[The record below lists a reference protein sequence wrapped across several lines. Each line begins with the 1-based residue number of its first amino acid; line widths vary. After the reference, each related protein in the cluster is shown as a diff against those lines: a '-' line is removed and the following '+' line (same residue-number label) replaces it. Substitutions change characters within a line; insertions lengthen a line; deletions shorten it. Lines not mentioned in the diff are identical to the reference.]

1 MTDFLDAYK
10 TAEAQRTVRL
20 HENQIRIE
28 LHCSNETEWVQAC
41 RVKGTRFL
49 LNPMEKIVETEAI
62 ELFVRWLCDKIEV
75 VEIDVL
81 LEGSQVVGNIRFS
94 RPTLY
99 VFPAGQGDSA
109 LFGING
115 FNMLID
121 GGAGRNSCFWGF
133 ARHLDRLDAVLLT
146 RLNGTNLEGIASF
159 IKRKTMSSLYPQI
172 GHFFCNFKVNNFEC
186 IRFFYFTNKYH
197 IFLFS
202 DTKTSYISKYR
213 Y

>member
-1 MTDFLDAYK
+1 MADFLDAYK
-10 TAEAQRTVRL
+10 TAEAQRIVRL
-20 HENQIRIE
+20 YENQIRVA
-28 LHCSNETEWVQAC
+28 LHCSAEYDWIHAS
-41 RVKGTRFL
+41 RVKGTCFI
-49 LNPMEKIVETEAI
+49 LNPSEKIVENESI
-62 ELFVRWLCDKIEV
+62 VSIVRWLCNKIEV
-75 VEIDVL
+75 VELDTL

-146 RLNGTNLEGIASF
+146 RLNSTNLEGVASF
-159 IKRKTMSSLYPQI
+159 LKRKTMSSLYPQI
-172 GHFFCNFKVNNFEC
+172 GHFFCNFKVSNNK
-186 IRFFYFTNKYH
+186 R
-197 IFLFS
+197 
-202 DTKTSYISKYR
+202 
-213 Y
+213 

>member
-1 MTDFLDAYK
+1 M
-10 TAEAQRTVRL
+10 RL

-28 LHCSNETEWVQAC
+28 LHCSADADWAQAS
-41 RVKGTRFL
+41 RVKGTRFA
-49 LNPMEKIVETEAI
+49 LNPPEKIVENESI
-62 ELFVRWLCDKIEV
+62 ESTVRWLCDKIEV
-75 VEIDVL
+75 VELDML

-121 GGAGRNSCFWGF
+121 GGAGKNSCFWGF

-146 RLNGTNLEGIASF
+146 RLNSTNLEGVASF
-159 IKRKTMSSLYPQI
+159 LKRKTMSSLYPQI
-172 GHFFCNFKVNNFEC
+172 GHFFCNFKVK
-186 IRFFYFTNKYH
+186 IFYLFIY
-197 IFLFS
+197 FLCVL
-202 DTKTSYISKYR
+202 
-213 Y
+213 

>member
-1 MTDFLDAYK
+1 
-10 TAEAQRTVRL
+10 L

-28 LHCSNETEWVQAC
+28 LHCTTDADWVQAC
-41 RVKGTRFL
+41 RAKGARFS
-49 LNPMEKIVETEAI
+49 LNPVEKIVEI
-62 ELFVRWLCDKIEV
+62 ESIESIVRWICDKIEV
-75 VEIDVL
+75 IELDVL

-146 RLNGTNLEGIASF
+146 RLNGSNLEGVSSF
-159 IKRKTMSSLYPQI
+159 IKRKTLSSLYPQI
-172 GHFFCNFKVNNFEC
+172 GHFFCNFKVRHFNVG
-186 IRFFYFTNKYH
+186 FYF
-197 IFLFS
+197 S
-202 DTKTSYISKYR
+202 DFITINMNISKKILITLVLCGFNTNEEFKLKTNNMV
-213 Y
+213 